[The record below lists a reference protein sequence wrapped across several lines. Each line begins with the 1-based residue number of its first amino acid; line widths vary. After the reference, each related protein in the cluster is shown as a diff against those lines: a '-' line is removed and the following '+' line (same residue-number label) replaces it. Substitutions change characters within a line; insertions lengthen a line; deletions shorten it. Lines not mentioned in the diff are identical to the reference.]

1 MPTKAAYQKF
11 EESPDLEFDYFLTEK
26 LGWGSVERMRRG
38 MPAAEWQAWWV
49 YFGRKAQR
57 RQVAAMTA
65 GG

>member
-1 MPTKAAYQKF
+1 MPTKAAYLKF

-38 MPAAEWQAWWV
+38 MPASEWLYWSV
-49 YFGRKAQR
+49 YYGRKAQQ
-57 RQVAAMTA
+57 RQLAAATA